1 MRLTFE
7 EVETIVTVSKSNS
20 FNEAAYLLNY
30 APSTISKAVNSV
42 EKDIGFTLFVRGNRA
57 NAASLTKE
65 GQALMPSFI
74 RINDSVQQLKN
85 DLVVMHQ
92 ENKDLL
98 KIGSTT
104 NIGYRLRDEILAD
117 FMINNPEIRLEHVK
131 SDFAT
136 LLHMLYSGSANGVFL
151 YAQVGSKNM
160 SLLES
165 VMDDPQLEAINIARE
180 RDIYLAISEH
190 DPLAQQDEAP
200 FSAFRDYTLLVHP
213 DKTVLA
219 NAGIVEPFRALS
231 EASGFPLRTLALDPR
246 DPATFYLA
254 TKMKLAIPTHVTS
267 FFYPG
272 IKMVRVSD
280 WNCDSFACFL
290 TKKQRSGHALN
301 TFIKCIRSH
310 VNGQDT

>member
-1 MRLTFE
+1 MTFE

-30 APSTISKAVNSV
+30 APSTISKAVISV
-42 EKDIGFTLFVRGNRA
+42 EKEIGYTLFVRGNRA

-85 DLVVMHQ
+85 DLIVMHQ

-104 NIGYRLRDEILAD
+104 NIGYRLRDEVLAD
-117 FMINNPEIRLEHVK
+117 FMIRHPEIRLEQEK
-131 SDFAT
+131 TDFAT
-136 LLHMLYSGSANGVFL
+136 LLHMLYSGSASGVFL
-151 YAQVGSKNM
+151 YAQLGSKNM
-160 SLLES
+160 TLLES
-165 VMDDPQLEAINIARE
+165 VMDDPQLEAIFIGRE
-180 RDIYLAISEH
+180 RDMYLAIS
-190 DPLAQQDEAP
+190 DRDALAQQDEAP

-213 DKTVLA
+213 DKNVLS
-219 NAGIVEPFRALS
+219 NAGIVDPFYALS
-231 EASGFPLRTLALDPR
+231 EASGFPLKTLALDPR

-254 TKMKLAIPTHVTS
+254 TKMKLAIPTHVMS
-267 FFYPG
+267 FVYPG

-280 WNCDSFACFL
+280 WSCDSVAYFL
-290 TKKQRSGHALN
+290 TKKFRSGHALSAL
-301 TFIKCIRSH
+301 IKCIHDH
-310 VNGQDT
+310 VDGQNA